1 MKRLSVTL
9 FVCVFALA
17 ALAGLPKATA
27 SPKAEDDFQLVQ
39 VADGV
44 YAAIAKSG
52 GLASGNA
59 GFVIGD
65 DGVVIFDTFFTPA
78 AIEELIGEIQK
89 LTNKPIKFAVN
100 SHYHLDH
107 TGGNQVLAA
116 RGVPI
121 IAHDNVMK
129 WQTVKNKRF
138 LPAPEELQKRK
149 ADAEK
154 QLAETP
160 EDQVAKQLAET
171 PENQNGKQVTVTPEV
186 KRAQLERQIRRLDA
200 MMAIKLTNPT
210 KTFSSGTME
219 LKLGKRKV
227 ILATLPGHTGGDVFA
242 FVPDANVVFM
252 GDLGWAKTL
261 PNLVDAT
268 VNDWIPTLDR
278 ILKDH
283 PNAKYVPGHG
293 NVANAADMKDFRDYL
308 VDLRTRVKQGIANG
322 LTVDEAKQQLTLPE
336 KYKSFAFQNFATPNV
351 EDMYNELKG
360 TKHVN

>member
-1 MKRLSVTL
+1 MKKLSMMI
-9 FVCVFALA
+9 FVCALA
-17 ALAGLPKATA
+17 LAILSSLPKAAA

-65 DGVVIFDTFFTPA
+65 EGVVIFDTFFTPA

-89 LTNKPIKFAVN
+89 LTNKPIKYAVN

-121 IAHDNVMK
+121 IAHDNVMQ

-138 LPAPEELQKRK
+138 LPSPEELQKRK

-154 QLAETP
+154 QLSETP
-160 EDQVAKQLAET
+160 AE
-171 PENQNGKQVTVTPEV
+171 QNDRRT
-186 KRAQLERQIRRLDA
+186 QLERQIRRLDA

-210 KTFSSGTME
+210 KTFNSGTME

-252 GDLGWAKTL
+252 GDLGWSKTL

-268 VNDWIPTLDR
+268 VNDWIPTLDKIVR
-278 ILKDH
+278 DH

-293 NVANAADMKDFRDYL
+293 NVATAADMRDFRDYL
-308 VDLRTRVKQGIANG
+308 DDLRARVKQGIANG
-322 LTVDEAKQQLTLPE
+322 LTVDQAKQQLTLPE
-336 KYKSFAFQNFATPNV
+336 KYKSLAFQNFAVPNV
-351 EDMYNELKG
+351 EDVYNELKG

>member
-1 MKRLSVTL
+1 MKRIFIAI
-9 FVCVFALA
+9 FVCALALA
-17 ALAGLPKATA
+17 ALASLPKATA

-89 LTNKPIKFAVN
+89 LTNKPIKYAVN

-116 RGVPI
+116 RGIPI
-121 IAHDNVMK
+121 IAHDNVMQ

-154 QLAETP
+154 QLSDTPAEQA
-160 EDQVAKQLAET
+160 DR
-171 PENQNGKQVTVTPEV
+171 
-186 KRAQLERQIRRLDA
+186 RAQLERQIRRLDA

-210 KTFSSGTME
+210 RTFSAGTME

-252 GDLGWAKTL
+252 GDLGWSKTL

-268 VNDWIPTLDR
+268 VNDWIPTLDK

-283 PNAKYVPGHG
+283 PNAKYIPGHG
-293 NVANAADMKDFRDYL
+293 NVATAAEIKDFRDYL
-308 VDLRTRVKQGIANG
+308 DDLRARVKRGIADG
-322 LTVDEAKQQLTLPE
+322 LTIEQAKQQLTLPE
-336 KYKSFAFQNFATPNV
+336 KYKTFAFQNFATPNV
-351 EDMYNELKG
+351 EDMYKELKG
-360 TKHVN
+360 TKQTQ

>member
-1 MKRLSVTL
+1 MKQL
-9 FVCVFALA
+9 FVTIFVCALALA
-17 ALAGLPKATA
+17 ALASLPKATA
-27 SPKAEDDFQLVQ
+27 SPKAEDDFQLVR

-89 LTNKPIKFAVN
+89 LTNKPIKYAVN

-121 IAHDNVMK
+121 IAHDNVMQ

-138 LPAPEELQKRK
+138 LPAPEDLQKRK

-154 QLAETP
+154 QLGETP
-160 EDQVAKQLAET
+160 AEQT
-171 PENQNGKQVTVTPEV
+171 DR
-186 KRAQLERQIRRLDA
+186 RAQLERQIRRLDA

-210 KTFSSGTME
+210 RTFSAGTME

-252 GDLGWAKTL
+252 GDLGWSKTL

-268 VNDWIPTLDR
+268 VNDWIPTLDK

-283 PNAKYVPGHG
+283 PNAKYIPGHG
-293 NVANAADMKDFRDYL
+293 NVATAAEIKDFRDYL
-308 VDLRTRVKQGIANG
+308 DDLRARVKRGIADG
-322 LTVDEAKQQLTLPE
+322 LTIEQAKQQLTLPE
-336 KYKSFAFQNFATPNV
+336 KYKSFAFQNFTTPNV
-351 EDMYNELKG
+351 EDMYKELKG
-360 TKHVN
+360 TKQTQ

>member
-1 MKRLSVTL
+1 MTKLSAAI
-9 FVCVFALA
+9 FVCALGL
-17 ALAGLPKATA
+17 ALLSGLPKATA

-44 YAAIAKSG
+44 YAAIAKPG

-78 AIEELIGEIQK
+78 ALEELIAEIQK
-89 LTNKPIKFAVN
+89 LTNKPIKYAVN

-107 TGGNQVLAA
+107 TGGNQVLVA
-116 RGVPI
+116 RGIPI
-121 IAHDNVMK
+121 IAHDNVMQ
-129 WQTVKNKRF
+129 WQTVKTKRF

-154 QLAETP
+154 LLSETP
-160 EDQVAKQLAET
+160 AEQT
-171 PENQNGKQVTVTPEV
+171 D
-186 KRAQLERQIRRLDA
+186 RHAQLERQIRRLDA
-200 MMAIKLTNPT
+200 MMTIKLTNPT

-252 GDLGWAKTL
+252 GDLGWSKTL

-268 VNDWIPTLDR
+268 VNDWIPTLDK

-283 PNAKYVPGHG
+283 PKAKFIPGHG
-293 NVANAADMKDFRDYL
+293 NVATAVEIKDFRDYL
-308 VDLRTRVKQGIANG
+308 EDLRARVKQGIANG
-322 LTVDEAKQQLTLPE
+322 LTVDRAKQQLTLPE

-351 EDMYNELKG
+351 EDMYKELKG
-360 TKHVN
+360 TKQ